1 MINSL
6 ILKFLFCIFL
16 MFVLYCIIF
25 SPKSIIKYIFFRY
38 KMKKIYTSLKII
50 GYEDGIAL
58 KMISS
63 LLHPELGDI
72 VHEEIVEKFSQLS
85 EVITFIYWGMDK
97 YSTAASK
104 ISDDIALAI
113 VRAGR
118 IQKMPKKVIIDNKM
132 VTDELEKIQT
142 SYNFN

>member
-1 MINSL
+1 
-6 ILKFLFCIFL
+6 
-16 MFVLYCIIF
+16 
-25 SPKSIIKYIFFRY
+25 
-38 KMKKIYTSLKII
+38 MKKIYTSLKTT
-50 GYEDGIAL
+50 GYDDFISL

-72 VHEEIVEKFSQLS
+72 VHEEIVAKFSQLS

-97 YSTAASK
+97 YSTVASK

-118 IQKMPKKVIIDNKM
+118 IQKMTKKVIIDNKL

-142 SYNFN
+142 S

>member
-1 MINSL
+1 
-6 ILKFLFCIFL
+6 
-16 MFVLYCIIF
+16 
-25 SPKSIIKYIFFRY
+25 
-38 KMKKIYTSLKII
+38 
-50 GYEDGIAL
+50 
-58 KMISS
+58 
-63 LLHPELGDI
+63 
-72 VHEEIVEKFSQLS
+72 
-85 EVITFIYWGMDK
+85 MDK
-97 YSTAASK
+97 YSTVASK

>member
-6 ILKFLFCIFL
+6 ILEFLFCIFL
-16 MFVLYCIIF
+16 MFAFYCIIF

-38 KMKKIYTSLKII
+38 KMKKIYTSLKTT
-50 GYEDGIAL
+50 GYDDFISL

-72 VHEEIVEKFSQLS
+72 VHEEIVAKFSQLS

-97 YSTAASK
+97 YSTVASK

-118 IQKMPKKVIIDNKM
+118 IQKMTKKVIIDNKL

-142 SYNFN
+142 S